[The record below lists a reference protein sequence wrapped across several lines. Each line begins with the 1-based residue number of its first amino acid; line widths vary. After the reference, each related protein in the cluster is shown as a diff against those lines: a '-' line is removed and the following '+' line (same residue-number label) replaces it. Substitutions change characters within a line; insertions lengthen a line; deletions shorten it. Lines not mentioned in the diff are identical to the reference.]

1 MHTPPPT
8 LATLAHRPPRPPMQF
23 AALSGLVLPPVA
35 DWPTETVRA
44 ARVPC
49 VDYSALEA
57 SLIEEVNARL
67 VRPGA
72 MLDGRPLK
80 LNGLQCMA
88 LAAIAHARGAVLPIG
103 IGGGKTFIALLAGT
117 VLGAD
122 HTLIL
127 TKPNVVAQT
136 GRWIKRAQD
145 LFNVQGSM
153 QCRSYPWVSAKGN
166 SRELEQLAA
175 NVGPGRL
182 AIVCDEAHALGD
194 LDAARTRRFGRAVQS
209 GVPVVAM
216 SGTLSH
222 DSIQQFAHIAE
233 WALGGRSFLPRNSEP
248 NHEHHVLAW
257 SACLDRR
264 GRPSS
269 HDWRTVE
276 PLLEAF
282 GSGERPDGGKGLVSY
297 ARQAFQRRMRSSP
310 GVVCSSESSIGTSL
324 TITPLEAEVPARVQ
338 TLLDQALNA
347 SVDPEGEILPDDLSR
362 ARVGTHLSLGYYQK
376 WRWPLDAQG
385 QAIVDEEW
393 MRSRRGWAK
402 VVRDELAERAGPDY
416 DSEALVR
423 ERIGAELAGGAAQW
437 PHMALKRWL
446 PEMKKPEPPSVPT
459 WIDLYLVSDVL
470 DRVIEFEKRRQH
482 VIVWY
487 GSTALDPLFRQA
499 GLPVYGRGSTIPT
512 EKRQSFAAS
521 WNVHKEG
528 VDGLQKWCTRNL
540 VIEPPSSGAIWE
552 QMLGRTHRQGQE
564 ADEVEVYVYAHTEPF
579 RRALRSAIE
588 SARYIEESFGTR
600 QKLAMATWTAPI

>member
-1 MHTPPPT
+1 MTFGA
-8 LATLAHRPPRPPMQF
+8 LA
-23 AALSGLVLPPVA
+23 GLVLPPMA

-44 ARVPC
+44 ARVPR
-49 VDYSALEA
+49 VDYSASEA
-57 SLIEEVNARL
+57 ALIDEVNARL

-72 MLDGRPLK
+72 ILDGRPLR

-103 IGGGKTFIALLAGT
+103 VGGGKTFIALLAGT
-117 VLGAD
+117 VLGVD

-136 GRWIKRAQD
+136 QRWIARAQD
-145 LFNVQGSM
+145 LFCVQGSM
-153 QCRSYPWVSAKGN
+153 QCKSYPWVSAKAN

-233 WALGGRSFLPRNSEP
+233 WALGTRSFLPRNSDP

-264 GRPSS
+264 GRPTS
-269 HDWRTVE
+269 HDWRTVA
-276 PLLEAF
+276 PLLDAF
-282 GSGERPDGGKGLVSY
+282 GESERPDGGKGLVSY
-297 ARQAFQRRMRSSP
+297 ARQAFQRRMRLAP

-324 TITPLEAEVPARVQ
+324 TITPIEIEVPARVKQ
-338 TLLDQALNA
+338 LLAQVMDA

-376 WRWPLDAQG
+376 WRWPLGPDG
-385 QAIVDEEW
+385 LAIVDEEW
-393 MRSRRGWAK
+393 VRSRRGWAK

-423 ERIGAELAGGAAQW
+423 AAIGTELEAGAMQW
-437 PHMALKRWL
+437 PHLALKRWE
-446 PEMKKPEPPSVPT
+446 PQRKKPEPPSVPT
-459 WIDLYLVSDVL
+459 WIDLYLVSDVI
-470 DRVIEFEKRRQH
+470 DRVMDFERRRQH

-487 GSTALDPLFRQA
+487 GSTALEPLFREA
-499 GLPVYGRGSTIPT
+499 GLPVYGAGSKIPT

-528 VDGLQKWCTRNL
+528 VDGLQRWCRTNL
-540 VIEPPSSGAIWE
+540 VLEPPGSGGIWE

-579 RRALRSAIE
+579 RRSLRSAIE

>member
-1 MHTPPPT
+1 M
-8 LATLAHRPPRPPMQF
+8 LATLAHRPPRPPMTF
-23 AALSGLVLPPVA
+23 GALAGLVLPPMA

-44 ARVPC
+44 ARVPR
-49 VDYSALEA
+49 VDYSAFESALVD
-57 SLIEEVNARL
+57 EVNARL

-72 MLDGRPLK
+72 MLDGRPLR

-88 LAAIAHARGAVLPIG
+88 LVAIAHARGAVLPIG
-103 IGGGKTFIALLAGT
+103 VGGGKTFIALLAGT
-117 VLGAD
+117 VLGVD

-136 GRWIKRAQD
+136 QRWIARAQD
-145 LFNVQGSM
+145 LFCVEGSM
-153 QCRSYPWVSAKGN
+153 QCKSYPWVSAKAN
-166 SRELEQLAA
+166 SRELEQLAQ

-194 LDAARTRRFGRAVQS
+194 LDAARTRRFGRAVAS

-233 WALGGRSFLPRNSEP
+233 WALGTRSFLPRNSEQ

-264 GRPSS
+264 GRPTS
-269 HDWRTVE
+269 HDWRTVA
-276 PLLEAF
+276 PLLDAF
-282 GSGERPDGGKGLVSY
+282 GEGERPDGGKSLVSY
-297 ARQAFQRRMRSSP
+297 ARQAFQRRMRSAP

-324 TITPLEAEVPARVQ
+324 TITPIEIEVPARVKQ
-338 TLLDQALNA
+338 LLAQVMDA

-376 WRWPLDAQG
+376 WRWPLGPDG
-385 QAIVDEEW
+385 LAIVDEEW
-393 MRSRRGWAK
+393 VRSRRGWSK

-423 ERIGAELAGGAAQW
+423 AAIGAELEAGAMQW
-437 PHMALKRWL
+437 PHLALKRWE
-446 PEMKKPEPPSVPT
+446 PQRKKPEPPSVPT
-459 WIDLYLVSDVL
+459 WIDLYLVSDVI
-470 DRVIEFEKRRQH
+470 DRVVEFERRRQH

-487 GSTALDPLFRQA
+487 GSTALEPLFREA
-499 GLPVYGRGSTIPT
+499 GLPVYGAGSKIPT
-512 EKRQSFAAS
+512 DKRQSFAAS

-528 VDGLQKWCTRNL
+528 VDGLQRWCRTNL
-540 VIEPPSSGAIWE
+540 VVEPPGSGGIWE

-579 RRALRSAIE
+579 RRSLRSAIE